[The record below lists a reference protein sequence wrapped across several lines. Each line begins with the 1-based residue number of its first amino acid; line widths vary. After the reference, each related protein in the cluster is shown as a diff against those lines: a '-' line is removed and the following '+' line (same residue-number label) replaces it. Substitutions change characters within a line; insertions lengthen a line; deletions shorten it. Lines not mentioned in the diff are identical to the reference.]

1 MTMAA
6 PVAQSVVDGLNAAGC
21 KVGSEKLK
29 GSRGE
34 DYEGCQSIT
43 RSGIPC
49 QKWTEQSPHSHEWKP
64 EKYANLGDHN
74 FCRNPYQQDT
84 IWCIT
89 TDPTVRFDYCD
100 PYECGNGR
108 LEVIAGETCDDGN
121 RENGDGCNKKCQIET
136 GFVCLVP
143 EGVELPRSYCKRC
156 RNGIREGAEECD
168 DGNSDPFDGCD
179 PYCNEEEGWHC
190 RPYHCDC
197 DGHHEDHGGGEED
210 RFIATHNPSRDC
222 PCPEG
227 VVTGQSDCR
236 PAVCGD
242 GLKWHVEQCDDGNDI
257 DSDGCSHECKIEAGF
272 TCDEDENRKSRCY
285 NCGNDHIDAF
295 EECDDGNEEDGD
307 GCSSTCMLE
316 PGAAYVDEKGF
327 IEGTEERPANFSCRY
342 SISTRPQINYTEQA
356 LAEAA
361 AAAAANDTEA
371 GSNASGRLLGELFAD
386 GDARLLQTL
395 RADTRNTIC
404 SEVLDLLEKHR
415 TTFIIYG
422 CAGGVALVLFIAI
435 GYECYKRHK
444 NKLRLKKGEI
454 LIVGKDG
461 QVKKINTFN
470 AVLTLQFAL
479 KRSIKRRRAAKEM
492 EAKAA
497 EQQDALRRQ
506 AQALQEKKWKRQM
519 MESSAKYEADENANQ
534 DNV

>member
-1 MTMAA
+1 
-6 PVAQSVVDGLNAAGC
+6 
-21 KVGSEKLK
+21 
-29 GSRGE
+29 
-34 DYEGCQSIT
+34 
-43 RSGIPC
+43 
-49 QKWTEQSPHSHEWKP
+49 
-64 EKYANLGDHN
+64 
-74 FCRNPYQQDT
+74 
-84 IWCIT
+84 
-89 TDPTVRFDYCD
+89 
-100 PYECGNGR
+100 
-108 LEVIAGETCDDGN
+108 
-121 RENGDGCNKKCQIET
+121 
-136 GFVCLVP
+136 
-143 EGVELPRSYCKRC
+143 
-156 RNGIREGAEECD
+156 
-168 DGNSDPFDGCD
+168 
-179 PYCNEEEGWHC
+179 
-190 RPYHCDC
+190 
-197 DGHHEDHGGGEED
+197 
-210 RFIATHNPSRDC
+210 
-222 PCPEG
+222 

-236 PAVCGD
+236 PSVCGD
-242 GLKWHVEQCDDGNDI
+242 GLKWHAEQCDDGNAV

-307 GCSSTCMLE
+307 GCSSTCVLE
-316 PGAAYVDEKGF
+316 PGAHYVDEKGRL
-327 IEGTEERPANFSCRY
+327 EGTEDTPANFSCRY
-342 SISTRPQINYTEQA
+342 SLSTRPKINYTQQA
-356 LAEAA
+356 LD

-371 GSNASGRLLGELFAD
+371 NSSGRLLGEFFD
-386 GDARLLQTL
+386 EDARGLQSL

-404 SEVLDLLEKHR
+404 SEVQNLLDKHR

-435 GYECYKRHK
+435 GYECRKRSK
-444 NKLRLKKGEI
+444 NKLRLKQGEI

-479 KRSIKRRRAAKEM
+479 KRSIKRRRAAKDM
-492 EAKAA
+492 ERKAS